1 MQRSRSSIKVWLKA
15 FFSSLV
21 QMADVVGED
30 WRLRFRLRKLT
41 SWNLCLYTLRQA
53 GKGDGIYTVRHGKRM
68 LTCMDNSKAIKF
80 EAIEC
85 RAH

>member
-1 MQRSRSSIKVWLKA
+1 
-15 FFSSLV
+15 
-21 QMADVVGED
+21 
-30 WRLRFRLRKLT
+30 LRFRLRKLT